1 MNEINNMNSI
11 LTLNIITDSFVSH
24 YDRLGLERKF
34 YELSIEN
41 LLHSDKCS
49 YHFLTVAE
57 ENPEEF
63 ERKTNEFRQRFNQLV
78 GPPPKD
84 YDWNIVRE
92 PVKWNTD

>member
-1 MNEINNMNSI
+1 MNK
-11 LTLNIITDSFVSH
+11 LNIITDSFVSH
-24 YDRLGLERKF
+24 YDKLRLEREF

-41 LLHSDKCS
+41 LLYSDKCS
-49 YHFLTVAE
+49 YQLLAE

-63 ERKTNEFRQRFNQLV
+63 KRKTNEFRQRFNQLV
-78 GPPPKD
+78 DPPPKD

>member
-1 MNEINNMNSI
+1 MNK
-11 LTLNIITDSFVSH
+11 LNIITDSVVSH
-24 YDRLGLERKF
+24 YDKLRLEREF

-41 LLHSDKCS
+41 LLHGGKCN

-63 ERKTNEFRQRFNQLV
+63 KLKTKEFRQRFNRLV
-78 GPPPKD
+78 GSPPKD
-84 YDWNIVRE
+84 YDWNVFRE